1 MPVGFFINPFFGRSV
16 LLFFKIKQLFKMA
29 EHNDQGR
36 LAEELAAQ
44 WLIEK
49 GYELLEK
56 NYRHGYAEIDLILT
70 HKKLL
75 VFVEVKF
82 RSGTGFGF
90 TEEFVDYTKRKLIIK
105 AADQYIYEKNWN
117 SDIRF
122 DIVGVYRNK
131 TGAINFKHF
140 EDAFY

>member
-1 MPVGFFINPFFGRSV
+1 
-16 LLFFKIKQLFKMA
+16 MA
-29 EHNDQGR
+29 EHNDSGR

-49 GYELLEK
+49 GYELQAK
-56 NYRHGYAEIDLILT
+56 NYRFGYAEIDLVFK

-82 RSGTGFGF
+82 RSGIGFGYA
-90 TEEFVDYTKRKLIIK
+90 EEFVDYTKRKLIIK
-105 AADQYIYEKNWN
+105 AADQYIYENNWDF
-117 SDIRF
+117 DIRF
-122 DIVGVYRNK
+122 DIVGVYKNK
-131 TGAINFKHF
+131 AGVINFKHF